1 MDEEYLKLV
10 QLSKSYK
17 QEKEDRFKESSRQ
30 RLYKISSKKIQT
42 TMIGALSSIEA
53 HLGFMWGHGS
63 EAALT
68 PEQEHLREL
77 YDKVRSEILDRGNH
91 QIRNMETEFG
101 HYDINWNRYHVTLP
115 VATQDTKEDEDA

>member
-1 MDEEYLKLV
+1 MDEEYLKIV

-17 QEKEDRFKESSRQ
+17 QEKEDRFKENSKQ

-63 EAALT
+63 EEDLT

-77 YDKVRSEILDRGNH
+77 YDKVR
-91 QIRNMETEFG
+91 
-101 HYDINWNRYHVTLP
+101 
-115 VATQDTKEDEDA
+115 

>member
-1 MDEEYLKLV
+1 MDEEYLKIV

-17 QEKEDRFKESSRQ
+17 QEKEDRFKENSKQ

-63 EAALT
+63 EEDLT

-91 QIRNMETEFG
+91 QIRNMET
-101 HYDINWNRYHVTLP
+101 
-115 VATQDTKEDEDA
+115 